1 MGNGKS
7 VETNVNTQTE
17 LIQQIYAIAA
27 ELSETYTN
35 KYLDPKFCTT
45 LALIYNDR
53 LMNYRK
59 QDLLGVS
66 TTLGLSVDQPAL
78 KQQVCDSIVKHYT
91 DRLNLIAIIQKSTS
105 YCSDRVYALSS
116 GPVCTGN
123 PEIFEEAACKKS
135 GGRWD
140 PYVVTPDKDIAEN
153 QQWYNYLDHMQD
165 MYIKSMSR
173 MYDILRQ
180 LKDFDQDITDERLN
194 TISEEVKGLIANMT
208 ATCSQMYKLA
218 LTTPTFTKEEL
229 RMKQEDTQTSKNEAA
244 ARSAALRAASG
255 LQPVQ
260 SGGKGKKG
268 KAKAAKPKAKAAKPK
283 PKAKAATKARTL

>member
-7 VETNVNTQTE
+7 VAANVNTQTE
-17 LIQQIYAIAA
+17 LIQQIYAIAS

-45 LALIYNDR
+45 LSLIYNDR

-59 QDLLGVS
+59 QELLGVS
-66 TTLGLSVDQPAL
+66 TTLGLAVDQPAL
-78 KQQVCDSIVKHYT
+78 KQQICDSIVKHYT
-91 DRLNLIAIIQKSTS
+91 DRLNLIAVIQQSTS
-105 YCSDRVYALSS
+105 FCSDRIYGLTS

-123 PEIFEEAACKKS
+123 PEIFDEAACKKN

-140 PYVVTPDKDIAEN
+140 PYIVSPDNTIIEN
-153 QQWYNYLDHMQD
+153 KQWFNYVDHMQD

-180 LKDFDQDITDERLN
+180 LKDFDQDITDERLK
-194 TISEEVKGLIANMT
+194 TISDEVKGLISNMT
-208 ATCSQMYKLA
+208 STCSQMYKLA
-218 LTTPTFTKEEL
+218 LTTPTFTPEEV
-229 RMKQEDTQTSKNEAA
+229 RMKKQTIETSKNEAA

-260 SGGKGKKG
+260 AGGKRGTGKGKGKG
-268 KAKAAKPKAKAAKPK
+268 KGLKTSAPPKGRK
-283 PKAKAATKARTL
+283 

>member
-17 LIQQIYAIAA
+17 LIQQIYAIAS

-45 LALIYNDR
+45 LALVYNDR

-66 TTLGLSVDQPAL
+66 TTLGLAVDQPAL

-91 DRLNLIAIIQKSTS
+91 DRLNLIAIIQRSTT

-116 GPVCTGN
+116 GPICTGN
-123 PEIFEEAACKKS
+123 PEIFDEAACKKS

-140 PYVVTPDKDIAEN
+140 PYVVKPDQKIPEN

-180 LKDFDQDITDERLN
+180 LKDFDQDITDERLK
-194 TISEEVKGLIANMT
+194 TISDEVKGLISNMT

-229 RMKQEDTQTSKNEAA
+229 RMKQEDVKTSQDEAA
-244 ARSAALRAASG
+244 ARSAALRAAKG
-255 LQPVQ
+255 LEPVQ
-260 SGGKGKKG
+260 AGGKAKGKGKRTPKG
-268 KAKAAKPKAKAAKPK
+268 KGKGVAVAPK
-283 PKAKAATKARTL
+283 PKSKGT